1 MLASTVFL
9 LTAATL
15 SSVRESFQFN
25 STGAIPLPRL
35 ELLPQDEISLAFK
48 IEPIPDQATLL
59 YTTQTKDFSQTVKVR
74 KSGKASY
81 NLVRRSAFCGTLLQ
95 LIRL

>member
-15 SSVRESFQFN
+15 SSVRETFHFN
-25 STGAIPLPRL
+25 ATSAIPLARL
-35 ELLPQDEISLAFK
+35 ELLPTDEFSLAFK
-48 IEPIPDQATLL
+48 IDPVPDQATLL
-59 YTTQTKDFSQTVKVR
+59 YTTPTKDFSQTVKVR

-81 NLVRRSAFCGTLLQ
+81 SLVSQSLSCLHAL
-95 LIRL
+95 